1 MRLFFSFLL
10 VLVVSC
16 ASIKESIN
24 PYDCSALVEDFETS
38 MKSQISSLK
47 SMDEDIVAV
56 IYKMSSA
63 RCFDSNQGDIRF
75 EITITKNVVVEGEPR
90 KATVTVSIEGYLFYD
105 QNMKPMLTVRN
116 QTQKKFEIVKK
127 V

>member
-16 ASIKESIN
+16 ASIKENVN
-24 PYDCSALVEDFETS
+24 PYDCSVLVEDFETS
-38 MKSQISSLK
+38 MKSQINALK

-56 IYKMSSA
+56 LYKMSSV
-63 RCFDSNQGDIRF
+63 RCFDSHQGEIRF
-75 EITITKNVVVEGEPR
+75 EITITKKVVVEGEPR
-90 KATVTVSIEGYLFYD
+90 KATVTVAIEGYLFYD
-105 QNMKPMLTVRN
+105 ENMKPMLTIRN